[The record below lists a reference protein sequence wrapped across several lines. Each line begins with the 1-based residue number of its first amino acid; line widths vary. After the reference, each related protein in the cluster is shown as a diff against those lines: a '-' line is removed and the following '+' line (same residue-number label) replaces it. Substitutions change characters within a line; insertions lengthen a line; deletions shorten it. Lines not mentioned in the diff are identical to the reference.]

1 MWAFLLMGSAWATD
15 IYKAELADGTLT
27 FTDSPV
33 HSGFELLLLERK
45 PLPRRAK
52 VNRRT
57 FPLLDTWDDTI
68 LAVSARTGVQA
79 ELIKAVATAES
90 GMNPN
95 AKSHAG
101 AMGLMQLMP
110 ATAKGLGVTDPW
122 DPIQNLTGGAT
133 YLRRMLDRY
142 GDVRRALA
150 AYNAGPGNV
159 DKYGGIP
166 PFEETQT
173 YVRRVTDIYDLYR
186 DERPV
191 LPQAPA
197 SSEPSTTPA
206 PAAR

>member
-1 MWAFLLMGSAWATD
+1 MWAVLLIGSAWATD
-15 IYKAELADGTLT
+15 IYQAELADGTLT

-33 HSGFELLLLERK
+33 HSGFELLILERK
-45 PLPRRAK
+45 PLPLRSK

-57 FPLLDTWDDTI
+57 YPLLETRDDTN
-68 LAVSARTGVQA
+68 LQVSAPTGDQA
-79 ELIKAVATAES
+79 ELIKAVAIAES

-110 ATAKGLGVTDPW
+110 ATAAGLGVTDPW
-122 DPIQNLTGGAT
+122 DPVQNLTGGAT
-133 YLRRMLDRY
+133 YLRKMLDRY

-166 PFEETQT
+166 PFEETQK
-173 YVRRVTDIYDLYR
+173 YVRRVTDIYDLFR

-191 LPQAPA
+191 LPVSMGHPQAPA
-197 SSEPSTTPA
+197 LP
-206 PAAR
+206 

>member
-1 MWAFLLMGSAWATD
+1 MLLMGSAWATD
-15 IYKAELADGTLT
+15 IYQAELADGTLT

-33 HSGFELLLLERK
+33 HTGFELLLLERK
-45 PLPRRAK
+45 PLPRRSK

-57 FPLLDTWDDTI
+57 FPLLDSWDDAI
-68 LAVSARTGVQA
+68 LAVSASTGVQA

-95 AKSHAG
+95 AQSHAG

-110 ATAKGLGVTDPW
+110 ATARGLGVADPW
-122 DPIQNLTGGAT
+122 DPIENLTGGAT
-133 YLRRMLDRY
+133 YLRKMLDRY

-166 PFEETQT
+166 PFKETQT

-191 LPQAPA
+191 LPGA
-197 SSEPSTTPA
+197 STLPTIRDTPA
-206 PAAR
+206 PAIP